1 MGIAFFAPFVAVV
14 LTIAAA
20 VQGSGPGRL
29 RKRKRNG
36 KIIKG
41 SYIVRVHQNTT
52 AADVKAKALDTVMML
67 QIFQQQLTA
76 NGTIQAAAN
85 DIVEAP
91 IDRIWTESIQG
102 FLIKGV
108 PDILLPTLRQ
118 TSGVAFVEPD
128 RLVSVSNGVKGEIMK
143 RKYQRAQNSI
153 RSMQEV
159 QTTPWGVIRVGG
171 PIDLTTVPNPKGRI
185 FVIDTGISAKTNDLK
200 IDKTLSV
207 NFVADGS
214 GYINP
219 KAWKDEFG
227 HGTHVAGT
235 IAALDNGINVVG
247 VVPGATVVA
256 VKVINEKG
264 SLSDVITGV
273 EYVRTKAKK
282 GDVVNMSL
290 GGTVSSFPNAL
301 NAAVESTASRGVKFA
316 IAAAN
321 KAMDAIYFTPAS
333 SSGAN
338 IYTVS
343 CYDENDILCSF
354 SNYGQVV
361 DVGGPGKDI
370 KSLSLDGGVTIL
382 SGTSMSAPHIAG
394 LLFANSFMKEGYVL
408 NDKDKYPDPIYV
420 YAGALSPPETPPSND
435 LQFVILPDSYSSSHT
450 SWKLRKLSPGPPELI
465 ASRTNGTYTNPTKVY
480 TTTVSNLAVGSYQFD
495 LYDANGDGLNPPA
508 YYTLSFDNGILL
520 KTGSSFTNVDTT
532 FFSVK
537 PVSSSAHSTT
547 VILTTTEDAPNQ

>member
-1 MGIAFFAPFVAVV
+1 
-14 LTIAAA
+14 

-29 RKRKRNG
+29 RERKRG
-36 KIIKG
+36 GTIIKG

-52 AADVKAKALDTVMML
+52 AADVKAKALDIAMMM
-67 QIFQQQLTA
+67 QTFQQQLTA

-128 RLVSVSNGVKGEIMK
+128 MFFSVSNGVRGDIVN
-143 RKYQRAQNSI
+143 RKDQQAQHSI

-171 PIDLTTVPNPKGRI
+171 PIDLTTVPRPKGRI

-200 IDKTLSV
+200 IDKTLSI
-207 NFVADGS
+207 NFVADDS
-214 GYINP
+214 EYVNP
-219 KAWKDEFG
+219 KAWKDEYG

-256 VKVINEKG
+256 VKVLNEKGQG
-264 SLSDVITGV
+264 SLSDAISGV

-290 GGTVSSFPNAL
+290 GWPVSSFPSAL
-301 NAAVESTASRGVKFA
+301 NAAVESTASLGVKFA
-316 IAAAN
+316 IAAHNYAI
-321 KAMDAIYFTPAS
+321 DAINFTPAS

-343 CYDENDILCSF
+343 CYDENDSLCSF
-354 SNYGQVV
+354 SDYGQVV
-361 DVGGPGKDI
+361 DVGGPGNDI
-370 KSLSLDGGVTIL
+370 LSLSLDGGVTIL

-394 LLFANSFMKEGYVL
+394 LLFANSFMKDGHVL

-435 LQFVILPDSYSSSHT
+435 LQFVIRPDSSSKIDT
-450 SWKLRKLSPGPPELI
+450 SWKLRRLSPGPPEII
-465 ASRTNGTYTNPTKVY
+465 ASRSNGTYTNPQSVY

-495 LYDANGDGLNPPA
+495 LYDASGNGLNPPA

-520 KTGSSFTNVDTT
+520 KTGSSFTNIDTT

-537 PVSSSAHSTT
+537 PVSSSAQSSTI
-547 VILTTTEDAPNQ
+547 ILTTTEDAPN